1 MPRVKGKAT
10 VKNKE
15 KRVATE
21 INQTL
26 KLEERDEFGKPLH
39 IRCKC
44 CNKIK
49 AVKDFIVCRSP
60 ENKTGYSYICKSCCS
75 MMSLDENG
83 NFNKQKVYDLL
94 KIIDKPFINNIFEKV
109 NTMMNSR
116 KTDMISERSKIAV
129 YLSIVNS
136 MNGGYRNSG
145 FINSEKIEE
154 IKIEVET
161 TNETKKQ
168 ATDDIDL
175 WGEGWTATEMLQLNR
190 KFNLLLNNY
199 PLRTEMHK
207 EMLVK
212 YCKYSLR
219 EELAIAQGN
228 TNDAKYWGELAMK
241 IATNAK
247 INPSQLSASDLSDGM
262 TCFGQVVSA
271 VEKSKDIVQE
281 LPRYIERP
289 LDRVDYTIYMMVDYI
304 RDLEGKPHCDYK
316 DVWNYMLSQYERNS
330 KKFGKDVVPKEDKL
344 SPNAILVDGE

>member
-15 KRVATE
+15 KKVATE

-49 AVKDFIVCRSP
+49 PVKDFIVCHSP

-83 NFNKQKVYDLL
+83 NFNKQKVYELL

-116 KTDMISERSKIAV
+116 KTDMIAETSKIAV

-154 IKIEVET
+154 IKVEVES

-168 ATDDIDL
+168 ASDDIDL
-175 WGEGWTATEMLQLNR
+175 WGEGWTSTEMSQLNR

-262 TCFGQVVSA
+262 TCFSQLSA
-271 VEKSKDIVQE
+271 VVEKAQDIIPL
-281 LPRYIERP
+281 LPQFVEEP
-289 LDRVDYTIYMMVDYI
+289 KDRVDYTLWEYVNYA
-304 RDLEGKPHCDYK
+304 RHLLGKPLCEYK
-316 DVWNYMLSQYERNS
+316 DMYKFLQSRYES
-330 KKFGKDVVPKEDKL
+330 LKKRYKFLKKED
-344 SPNAILVDGE
+344 DGGFDTNDIDT

>member
-49 AVKDFIVCRSP
+49 AVKDFIVCHSP

-116 KTDMISERSKIAV
+116 KTDMIAEKSKIAV

-136 MNGGYRNSG
+136 MKGGYRNSG

-154 IKIEVET
+154 IKTEAET

-219 EELAIAQGN
+219 EEIAIAQGN

-262 TCFGQVVSA
+262 TCFSQLSA
-271 VEKSKDIVQE
+271 IVEKAQDIIPL
-281 LPRYIERP
+281 LPHFLERP
-289 LDRVDYTIYMMVDYI
+289 QDKVDYTIWQYI
-304 RDLEGKPHCDYK
+304 NCARHLDGKPQVGYK
-316 DVWNYMLSQYERNS
+316 DIYNFLIERYNEN
-330 KKFGKDVVPKEDKL
+330 KNKYKFIEKEENGRYDE
-344 SPNAILVDGE
+344 NTDGEE